1 MLSNAIYTATLL
13 NGIEQV
19 NTDLLNLL
27 RSASDDALHY
37 KGTARKWCIA
47 QIAEH
52 VLLSTN
58 SVLKAITLTGNKAQ
72 RDSAE
77 KIEELQLIFLNFD
90 KKYEAPAFIQPTKD
104 IYTKAVLLQ
113 QLETAFAALQQALY
127 IVEFDELID
136 HPAFGN
142 ISKLE
147 IAHFVWF
154 HTQRH
159 LRQMNERLTQYQ
171 QQRQPA
177 AVIELFKTNISK
189 RKDAAS
195 IIAQLNRHYPFSKI
209 TIDLHDCD
217 KILRIEGEQVQP
229 VLIKN
234 VLHSFGY
241 SGSVFT

>member
-1 MLSNAIYTATLL
+1 MLSNTVYTATLL

-19 NTDLLNLL
+19 NTDLLHLL
-27 RSASDDALHY
+27 RSATDEALHF
-37 KGTARKWCIA
+37 KVAARSWCIA

-58 SVLKAITLTGNKAQ
+58 SVLKAITLKGNKAQ
-72 RDSAE
+72 RNSAE
-77 KIEELQLIFLNFD
+77 KIKELKQIFLDFT
-90 KKYEAPAFIQPTKD
+90 KKYDAPAFIQPTKD
-104 IYTKAVLLQ
+104 IYTKAVLVNE
-113 QLETAFAALQQALY
+113 LETTFAALQQVLY
-127 IVEFDELID
+127 NIEFDELID

-159 LRQMNERLTQYQ
+159 LRQMNERLQQYSQ
-171 QQRQPA
+171 QQQPNIF
-177 AVIELFKTNISK
+177 IELFKTNISK

-195 IIAQLNRHYPFSKI
+195 IIEQLNAHYPFSKI

-229 VLIKN
+229 LLITN

-241 SGSVFT
+241 NGSVFT

>member
-1 MLSNAIYTATLL
+1 MFSNTIYTATLL

-19 NTDLLNLL
+19 NTELLHLLNSSNEDVLHFKVTV
-27 RSASDDALHY
+27 RS
-37 KGTARKWCIA
+37 WCIA

-72 RDSAE
+72 RDSSE
-77 KIEELQLIFLNFD
+77 KINELQQIFLDFT
-90 KKYEAPAFIQPTKD
+90 KKYDAPAFIQPTKD

-113 QLETAFAALQQALY
+113 QLETAFAELQQALY

-159 LRQMNERLTQYQ
+159 LRQMNERLAQYKQ
-171 QQRQPA
+171 LHQPPA
-177 AVIELFKTNISK
+177 FIELFKTNIKK

-195 IIAQLNRHYPFSKI
+195 IIEQLNTHYPFSKI

-217 KILRIEGEQVQP
+217 RILRIEGEQVQP

>member
-1 MLSNAIYTATLL
+1 MLSNTIYTATLL

-19 NTDLLNLL
+19 NTELLHLL
-27 RSASDDALHY
+27 RSSNEDVLHF
-37 KGTARKWCIA
+37 KVTVRSWCIA

-58 SVLKAITLTGNKAQ
+58 SVLKAISLNGNKAQ
-72 RDSAE
+72 RDSTE
-77 KIEELQLIFLNFD
+77 KIKELQNIFLDFTKN
-90 KKYEAPAFIQPTKD
+90 YVAPAFILPTKN
-104 IYTKAVLLQ
+104 IYNKVVLINE
-113 QLETAFAALQQALY
+113 LESTFAALQQVLY
-127 IVEFDELID
+127 NVEFNELID

-142 ISKLE
+142 ISKFE

-159 LRQMNERLTQYQ
+159 LRQMNERLVLYKQ
-171 QQRQPA
+171 QHQPDTF
-177 AVIELFKTNISK
+177 IELFKTNINK
-189 RKDAAS
+189 RKDAA
-195 IIAQLNRHYPFSKI
+195 IIIEQLNTHYPLSKI

-229 VLIKN
+229 ILITN

-241 SGSVFT
+241 SGIVFT